1 MSTTSVTNGVCLA
14 CRYGLD
20 CIYEAGAHGL
30 ILQCE
35 QFELALPAPS
45 VRATATKGL
54 TAADPLATANGLAGL
69 CSNCEFRDACIYPK
83 PEGGVWRCEEY
94 R

>member
-1 MSTTSVTNGVCLA
+1 MRNTSASEGVCPA
-14 CRYGLD
+14 CRFGPD
-20 CIYEAGAHGL
+20 CIYATTGHRP

-35 QFELALPAPS
+35 QFELALPAASSRQASP
-45 VRATATKGL
+45 VAR
-54 TAADPLATANGLAGL
+54 TAAGEYGGHRLAGL
-69 CSNCEFRDACIYPK
+69 CSNCEFRDACIYPE

>member
-1 MSTTSVTNGVCLA
+1 MTNTSATEGVCAA
-14 CRYGLD
+14 CRYGSE
-20 CIYEAGAHGL
+20 CIFEAAASRP

-35 QFELALPAPS
+35 QFELALPIPP
-45 VRATATKGL
+45 VRAKSTETRSL
-54 TAADPLATANGLAGL
+54 TAELPRNGHLGL
-69 CSNCEFRDACIYPK
+69 CMNCEFRDACIYPR